1 MRLFQGLPEDTLH
14 SIASRCAWRR
24 CPAGELIVSRETR
37 EHEVYLLVSGTAR
50 VTAFSASGRQV
61 TYRDLSAGDW
71 FGDLAAVDH
80 RPRSADVVA
89 QTEALVAC
97 MRGGDFIDLVLQSP
111 QVARALLEHLV
122 QRVREL
128 TDRVF
133 ELSTL
138 GVQNRIDAEVLRLA
152 KSAGVTRNAAR
163 IDPAPLHADVASQV
177 STNREQVTREI
188 SQLVKLGIVSRDGK
202 ALVVPDVA
210 RLERLVAEV
219 RRTA

>member
-1 MRLFQGLPEDTLH
+1 MLDEAGNIAPLRDLPGY
-14 SIASRCAWRR
+14 AS
-24 CPAGELIVSRETR
+24 
-37 EHEVYLLVSGTAR
+37 TAR
-50 VTAFSASGRQV
+50 SHGISLVTVWQ
-61 TYRDLSAGDW
+61 
-71 FGDLAAVDH
+71 DLAH
-80 RPRSADVVA
+80 N
-89 QTEALVAC
+89 EWVAC

-111 QVARALLEHLV
+111 QVARGLLEHLV

-138 GVQNRIDAEVLRLA
+138 GVQNRIDAELLRLA
-152 KSAGVTRNAAR
+152 KIAGVTRNAAR
-163 IDPAPLHADVASQV
+163 VDPAPLHADVASQV

-188 SQLVKLGIVSRDGK
+188 SQLVKLGILVREGK